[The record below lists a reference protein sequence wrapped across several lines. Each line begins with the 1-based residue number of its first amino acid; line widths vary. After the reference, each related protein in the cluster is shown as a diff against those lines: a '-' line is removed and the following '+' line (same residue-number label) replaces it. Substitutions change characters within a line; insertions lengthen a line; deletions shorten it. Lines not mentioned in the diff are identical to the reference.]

1 MDLVLSTREFLP
13 IFLGLFAL
21 SFTVVAQES
30 CEVDGGSQPSVG
42 QAMLQKQSARMAHAF
57 DMDQPKGRIVDINI
71 GCNFNPMPAKEGNFL
86 LLVDP
91 LPDVCS
97 SLSQKFKTN
106 TDVAVLC
113 CAISNY
119 TGSATFLRYN
129 TNGQSSSLS
138 STMEGKTF
146 KFPLDSKDTVIVLE
160 GAEVLG
166 DLIRKQNQIERLKT
180 DMQGYDLTTLKNLR
194 PLLQT
199 EGQIIHIK
207 SECFFDT
214 DAGRQQYQGVD
225 NSCHEMLD
233 YLRSLGYT
241 AKLGQDSFQEH
252 KIWGDVYA
260 YKTPAL
266 DFLDLQ
272 MWG

>member
-1 MDLVLSTREFLP
+1 MDLVLSTREFLL

-30 CEVDGGSQPSVG
+30 CEVDGCSQPSVG
-42 QAMLQKQSARMAHAF
+42 QAMLQKQSARVTHAF
-57 DMDQPKGRIVDINI
+57 DMDQPNGRIVDINI

-138 STMEGKTF
+138 STIKGKTF
-146 KFPLDSKDTVIVLE
+146 KFPLDSKDT
-160 GAEVLG
+160 G
-166 DLIRKQNQIERLKT
+166 DRFGRCWS
-180 DMQGYDLTTLKNLR
+180 LR
-194 PLLQT
+194 W
-199 EGQIIHIK
+199 
-207 SECFFDT
+207 FDT
-214 DAGRQQYQGVD
+214 KTESDRKVKDRYARIRPYHPEEFAATSTDWGTNHSYQVRMFLWHWCRT
-225 NSCHEMLD
+225 STIS
-233 YLRSLGYT
+233 RS
-241 AKLGQDSFQEH
+241 GQ
-252 KIWGDVYA
+252 
-260 YKTPAL
+260 
-266 DFLDLQ
+266 
-272 MWG
+272 

>member
-1 MDLVLSTREFLP
+1 MDLRLL
-13 IFLGLFAL
+13 IFLGFAL

-30 CEVDGGSQPSVG
+30 GEADDCSQLSVG
-42 QAMLQKQSARMAHAF
+42 KATLQRQSALVTHAF

-71 GCNFNPMPAKEGNFL
+71 GCNFSPMPAKEGNFL

-97 SLSQKFKTN
+97 SLSQQFKTN
-106 TDVAVLC
+106 TDVALLC

-129 TNGQSSSLS
+129 TKGQSSSLS
-138 STMEGKTF
+138 PTIAGTKHH
-146 KFPLDSKDTVIVLE
+146 FPIDSKDSVIVLE

-180 DMQGYDLTTLKNLR
+180 DMQGFDLTALKNLR
-194 PLLQT
+194 PLLQIQ
-199 EGQIIHIK
+199 GQVIHIM
-207 SECFFDT
+207 SECMFEP
-214 DAGRQQYQGVD
+214 YYEGVN
-225 NSCHEMLD
+225 NSCHEMVD

-241 AKLGQDSFQEH
+241 AKVRSRKHATAGNVL
-252 KIWGDVYA
+252 A
-260 YKTPAL
+260 YKTPAVG
-266 DFLDLQ
+266 FLGRH
-272 MWG
+272 MWGK

>member
-1 MDLVLSTREFLP
+1 MDLVLSTRKFLP

-30 CEVDGGSQPSVG
+30 CEVDG
-42 QAMLQKQSARMAHAF
+42 QAMLQKQSARVTHAF

-71 GCNFNPMPAKEGNFL
+71 GCNFSPMPAKKGNFL

-91 LPDVCS
+91 LADVCS
-97 SLSQKFKTN
+97 SLSKKFKTN

-129 TNGQSSSLS
+129 TNGLSSSLS
-138 STMEGKTF
+138 SAGKTSD
-146 KFPLDSKDTVIVLE
+146 FPLDGKDTVTVLE

-194 PLLQT
+194 PLLQI

-214 DAGRQQYQGVD
+214 DEGRQQYQGVD
-225 NSCHEMLD
+225 NSCDEMLD

-241 AKLGQDSFQEH
+241 AKVAQESHH
-252 KIWGDVYA
+252 KIHKFKHKAWGDVYA

>member
-1 MDLVLSTREFLP
+1 MDLLLSTRLP

-30 CEVDGGSQPSVG
+30 CEVDGCSQPSVG
-42 QAMLQKQSARMAHAF
+42 QAMLQKQSALVTHAF

-71 GCNFNPMPAKEGNFL
+71 GCNFSPMPAKDGNFL

-97 SLSQKFKTN
+97 SLSQQFKTN

-129 TNGQSSSLS
+129 TKGQSSSLS
-138 STMEGKTF
+138 SPITGSKGD
-146 KFPLDSKDTVIVLE
+146 FPLDSKDTVIVLE

-180 DMQGYDLTTLKNLR
+180 DMQGFDLTTLKNLR
-194 PLLQT
+194 PLLQIQ
-199 EGQIIHIK
+199 GQIIHIK
-207 SECFFDT
+207 SECDFE
-214 DAGRQQYQGVD
+214 QLYQGAH

-241 AKLGQDSFQEH
+241 AKVVQDSFQEH
-252 KIWGDVYA
+252 KSWGDVYA
-260 YKTPAL
+260 YKTPAS

>member
-1 MDLVLSTREFLP
+1 
-13 IFLGLFAL
+13 
-21 SFTVVAQES
+21 
-30 CEVDGGSQPSVG
+30 
-42 QAMLQKQSARMAHAF
+42 MLQKQSALVTHAF

-71 GCNFNPMPAKEGNFL
+71 GCNFSPMPAKEGNFL

-97 SLSQKFKTN
+97 SLSQQFKTN
-106 TDVAVLC
+106 TDVALLC

-129 TNGQSSSLS
+129 TDGQSSSLS
-138 STMEGKTF
+138 PTKAGSKHR
-146 KFPLDSKDTVIVLE
+146 FPLDSKDTVIVLE
-160 GAEVLG
+160 GAAVLG

-180 DMQGYDLTTLKNLR
+180 DMQGFDLTTLKNLR
-194 PLLQT
+194 PLLQIK
-199 EGQIIHIK
+199 GQIIHIK
-207 SECFFDT
+207 SECFF
-214 DAGRQQYQGVD
+214 QEQYQGVN
-225 NSCHEMLD
+225 NSCDEMLD

-241 AKLGQDSFQEH
+241 AKVVSLKKH
-252 KIWGDVYA
+252 KRWGDVYA

>member
-1 MDLVLSTREFLP
+1 MELLLSSRGFLP

-30 CEVDGGSQPSVG
+30 CEVDGCSQPSVG
-42 QAMLQKQSARMAHAF
+42 QAMLQKHAMPRVTHAF

-71 GCNFNPMPAKEGNFL
+71 GCNFSPMPAKEGNFL

-97 SLSQKFKTN
+97 SLSQQFKTN

-138 STMEGKTF
+138 STINGTF
-146 KFPLDSKDTVIVLE
+146 DFPVDSKDTVIVLE

-207 SECFFDT
+207 SECFFSE
-214 DAGRQQYQGVD
+214 QYQGVD
-225 NSCHEMLD
+225 NSCHEMVD

-241 AKLGQDSFQEH
+241 AKVTQDSFQEH
-252 KIWGDVYA
+252 KTWGDVYA

>member
-1 MDLVLSTREFLP
+1 MDLLLGTRRP

-21 SFTVVAQES
+21 SFTVVAQKS
-30 CEVDGGSQPSVG
+30 GEVDDCSQLSVG
-42 QAMLQKQSARMAHAF
+42 KTVLQKQSALVTHAF
-57 DMDQPKGRIVDINI
+57 DMDQHKGRIVDINI
-71 GCNFNPMPAKEGNFL
+71 GCNFTPMPAKEGNFL

-97 SLSQKFKTN
+97 SLSQQFKTK

-129 TNGQSSSLS
+129 EKGKSSSLAPIAG
-138 STMEGKTF
+138 TKWD
-146 KFPLDSKDTVIVLE
+146 FPVDSKDTVIVLE

-180 DMQGYDLTTLKNLR
+180 DMQGFDLTTLKNLR
-194 PLLQT
+194 LVLQIQ
-199 EGQIIHIK
+199 GQVIHIK
-207 SECFFDT
+207 SECFS
-214 DAGRQQYQGVD
+214 DAEYEGVN

-233 YLRSLGYT
+233 YLQSLGYA
-241 AKLGQDSFQEH
+241 AKVDSD
-252 KIWGDVYA
+252 GANVYA

-266 DFLDLQ
+266 DFLDKKS
-272 MWG
+272 WD